1 LIRGIFDFQSIE
13 ISFQKDGEETMRFPN
28 LFSPGNIGECHL
40 KNRIIMP
47 LFPTK
52 YATDSRVNPKML
64 EFYRARA
71 KGGVALIVLDC
82 PCLDYPRAYK
92 GPQELRFDTPEHAAS
107 LIQLV
112 DAIHAEGARAFM
124 HLNYPRERKV
134 DRPVDGAQKKGDAWV
149 VSLAN
154 AMSMEEAE
162 EILAIMASGAA
173 KARTIGYD
181 GVEIQASYGDLIAQL
196 ISPLLNKRRDEL
208 GGAVENRARFLTR
221 LIEKTKAA
229 AGRDFPVLV
238 KLVCNEFVPGGLDV
252 DQAKIVAARVENA
265 GADAII
271 ANAGN
276 KTTKYIT
283 IPPNE
288 SPPGPLIDLAA
299 EMKSAVNIPVIAI
312 GKING
317 PELAEDTIF
326 RGKADFV
333 GMARAL
339 VADPELPQKA
349 AFGQVADI
357 RHCNYCLQDCAEKGV
372 PGIGRCCGVNPFAGN
387 EYAWKVFPGQDR
399 KKVLVV
405 GGGPSGIQAA
415 IIASRRGHDV
425 ELWEQGRLGGQARLS
440 SIAPF
445 KEDTADILRYLKH
458 VLDNSPIRIRTGS
471 PAMAS
476 DILEQAPDVVIVAT
490 GSRPKV
496 LSIPGADSERVTDV
510 RSVYEN
516 RSVDGQNIV
525 IIGGGDIGCETAD
538 WLAGPERQVAVVE
551 ILPDVLH
558 RMKKIPKQRLLARLS
573 KKGVAIFTETRIT
586 AIENNRVLLQK
597 TDGSAFELEADR
609 VIFAIDVVPEN
620 RLVDDLKGR
629 VKQVMAVGDAE
640 LPGNLGAALRSGT
653 AAALNI

>member
-1 LIRGIFDFQSIE
+1 
-13 ISFQKDGEETMRFPN
+13 
-28 LFSPGNIGECHL
+28 
-40 KNRIIMP
+40 MP

-64 EFYRARA
+64 EFYRTRA

-82 PCLDYPRAYK
+82 PCLDYPRTYK
-92 GPQELRFDTPEHAAS
+92 GPQELRFDTQEYAAG
-107 LIQLV
+107 LIQLLDV
-112 DAIHAEGARAFM
+112 IHAEDTRAFM

-134 DRPVDGAQKKGDAWV
+134 EKAIEGAKQKGDAWV

-154 AMSMEEAE
+154 TMSIQEAD
-162 EILAIMASGAA
+162 EILAIMANGAA
-173 KARTIGYD
+173 KAKTMGYD
-181 GVEIQASYGDLIAQL
+181 GVEIQGSYGDLIAQL
-196 ISPLLNKRRDEL
+196 LSPLLNKRKDEL

-221 LIEKTKAA
+221 LIKRIKTE
-229 AGRDFPVLV
+229 AGQDFPIMV
-238 KLVCNEFVPGGLDV
+238 KLVCNEFVPGGLGV
-252 DQAKIVAARVENA
+252 DEAKIIATLIEDA

-288 SPPGPLIDLAA
+288 SPPAPLLDLAA
-299 EMKSAVNIPVIAI
+299 EIKSAVNIPVVAIA
-312 GKING
+312 KING
-317 PELAEDTIF
+317 PELAESALSG
-326 RGKADFV
+326 RKADFI

-349 AFGQVADI
+349 ASGLVADI
-357 RHCNYCLQDCAEKGV
+357 RRCNYCLQDCAEKGV

-387 EYAWKVFPGQDR
+387 EYAWKILPVED
-399 KKVLVV
+399 KKNVLVI

-415 IIASRRGHDV
+415 IIASQKGHHV
-425 ELWEQGRLGGQARLS
+425 ELWEQGDLGGQARLAP
-440 SIAPF
+440 IAPF

-458 VLDNSPIRIRTGS
+458 ALDNSGVKVFANR
-471 PAMAS
+471 PAKVS
-476 DILEQAPDVVIVAT
+476 DILDQAPDVVIVAT
-490 GSRPKV
+490 GSRPAM
-496 LSIPGADSERVTDV
+496 LSIPGADSDMTTDV

-516 RSVDGQNIV
+516 RSIDGQKIV

-538 WLAGPERQVAVVE
+538 WLAGPKRQVTVVE

-573 KKGVAIFTETRIT
+573 QKNVTILTQTRIT
-586 AIENNRVLLQK
+586 AIEKNRVLLETK
-597 TDGSAFELEADR
+597 DGSMFELEADR
-609 VIFAIDVVPEN
+609 VIFAIDAVSEN
-620 RLVDDLKGR
+620 RMVDDLKGK
-629 VKQVMAVGDAE
+629 VKQVMAVGDADS
-640 LPGNLGAALRSGT
+640 PGNLGAALRSGT

>member
-1 LIRGIFDFQSIE
+1 
-13 ISFQKDGEETMRFPN
+13 MRFPN
-28 LFSPGNIGECHL
+28 LFSPGNIGHCHL

-92 GPQELRFDTPEHAAS
+92 GPQEIRFDTKEYAAGV
-107 LIQLV
+107 IQLL
-112 DAIHAEGARAFM
+112 DAIHDEGARAFM
-124 HLNYPRERKV
+124 QLNYPRERKV
-134 DRPVDGAQKKGDAWV
+134 GNAIEGAKKKGDAWV

-162 EILAIMASGAA
+162 EILAIMADGAA

-196 ISPLLNKRRDEL
+196 LSPLLNKRSDEL
-208 GGAVENRARFLTR
+208 GGAVENRARFLIR
-221 LIEKTKAA
+221 LIEKIKTS
-229 AGRDFPVLV
+229 AGQDFPIMV
-238 KLVCNEFVPGGLDV
+238 KLVCNEFVPGGLGV
-252 DQAKIVAARVENA
+252 DQAKIIAALVEDA

-288 SPPGPLIDLAA
+288 SPPGPLLDLAA
-299 EMKSAVNIPVIAI
+299 EIKSAVNIPVVAI

-317 PELAEDTIF
+317 PELAESALSG
-326 RGKADFV
+326 GKADFI

-349 AFGQVADI
+349 ASGLLADI

-387 EYAWKVFPGQDR
+387 EYAWKILPARDK
-399 KKVLVV
+399 KKVLVI

-415 IIASRRGHDV
+415 IIASQRGHHV

-458 VLDNSPIRIRTGS
+458 VLDNSGVRVSTNR
-471 PAMAS
+471 PAKVS
-476 DILEQAPDVVIVAT
+476 DILDQAPDVVIVAT
-490 GSRPKV
+490 GSRPAM
-496 LSIPGADSERVTDV
+496 LSIPGADSDMTTDV

-516 RSVDGQNIV
+516 LSVDGQKIV
-525 IIGGGDIGCETAD
+525 IVGGGDIGCETAD
-538 WLAGPERQVAVVE
+538 WLAGPERQVTVVE

-558 RMKKIPKQRLLARLS
+558 RMKKITKERLLARLS
-573 KKGVAIFTETRIT
+573 QKDVTILTETRIT
-586 AIENNRVLLQK
+586 AIEKNRVFLQK
-597 TDGSAFELEADR
+597 KDGSAFELEADR
-609 VIFAIDVVPEN
+609 VIFAIDAVPEN
-620 RLVDDLKGR
+620 RMVDDLKGR

>member
-1 LIRGIFDFQSIE
+1 
-13 ISFQKDGEETMRFPN
+13 MRFPN
-28 LFSPGNIGECHL
+28 LFSPGKIGNCHL
-40 KNRIIMP
+40 NNRIIMP

-92 GPQELRFDTPEHAAS
+92 GPQELRLDTQEYAAG

-112 DAIHAEGARAFM
+112 DVVHAEGARAFM
-124 HLNYPRERKV
+124 HLNYPRERKI
-134 DRPVDGAQKKGDAWV
+134 DKAVDGAKKKGDGWV

-154 AMSMEEAE
+154 SMSMQEAE
-162 EILAIMASGAA
+162 EILAIMADGAA

-196 ISPLLNKRRDEL
+196 LSPLLNKRSDGL

-221 LIEKTKAA
+221 LIEKIKIA
-229 AGRDFPVLV
+229 AGHDFPVMV
-238 KLVCNEFVPGGLDV
+238 KLVCNEFVPDGLGV
-252 DQAKIVAARVENA
+252 DQAKIIAAQVEDA

-299 EMKSAVNIPVIAI
+299 EIKSAVNIPVIAI
-312 GKING
+312 GKINA
-317 PELAEDTIF
+317 PQLAEETIS
-326 RGKADFV
+326 RRKADFV

-349 AFGQVADI
+349 ASGQVADI

-387 EYAWKVFPGQDR
+387 EYAWKIFPAQDK
-399 KKVLVV
+399 KKVLVI
-405 GGGPSGIQAA
+405 GGGPSGMQAA
-415 IIASRRGHDV
+415 IIASQRGHDV

-440 SIAPF
+440 SIAPC

-458 VLDNSPIRIRTGS
+458 VLDKSSVRVRTSSPVKV
-471 PAMAS
+471 S
-476 DILEQAPDVVIVAT
+476 DILDQAPDAVLVAT
-490 GSRPKV
+490 GSRPAI
-496 LSIPGADSERVTDV
+496 LSIPGADSDMATDV

-516 RSVDGQNIV
+516 RSIDGQKIV

-538 WLAGPERQVAVVE
+538 WLAGPERQVTVVE

-573 KKGVAIFTETRIT
+573 KKDVTILTETRIT
-586 AIENNRVLLQK
+586 AIEKNRVLLQK
-597 TDGSAFELEADR
+597 KGGSAFELEADR
-609 VIFAIDVVPEN
+609 VIFAIDAVPEN
-620 RLVDDLKGR
+620 RLVKDLKGT
-629 VKQVMAVGDAE
+629 VKQVMAIGDAAST
-640 LPGNLGAALRSGT
+640 GNLGAALRSGT

>member
-1 LIRGIFDFQSIE
+1 
-13 ISFQKDGEETMRFPN
+13 MRFPN

-82 PCLDYPRAYK
+82 PCLDYPRTYK
-92 GPQELRFDTPEHAAS
+92 GPQELRFDTPEHAAG

-134 DRPVDGAQKKGDAWV
+134 DKAVDGAQKKGDAWV

-154 AMSMEEAE
+154 AMSTEEAE
-162 EILAIMASGAA
+162 EILAIMANGAA

-221 LIEKTKAA
+221 LIERVKTS
-229 AGRDFPVLV
+229 AGRDFPVMV
-238 KLVCNEFVPGGLDV
+238 KLVCNEFVLDGLGV
-252 DQAKIVAARVENA
+252 DEAKIIAARVEDA

-288 SPPGPLIDLAA
+288 SPPGPHLDLAA
-299 EMKSAVNIPVIAI
+299 EIKSAVNIPVVAI

-317 PELAEDTIF
+317 PELAESAIS
-326 RGKADFV
+326 RVKANFV

-349 AFGQVADI
+349 ASGLVADI

-387 EYAWKVFPGQDR
+387 EYAWKILPAQDK
-399 KKVLVV
+399 KKVLVI

-425 ELWEQGRLGGQARLS
+425 ELWEQGQLGGQARLA

-458 VLDNSPIRIRTGS
+458 ILDNSSVRVSTRS
-471 PAMAS
+471 PAKVS
-476 DILEQAPDVVIVAT
+476 DILDQASDAVIVAT
-490 GSRPKV
+490 GSRPAI
-496 LSIPGADSERVTDV
+496 LSIPGADSDMTTDV

-516 RSVDGQNIV
+516 RSVDGQKIV

-538 WLAGPERQVAVVE
+538 WLAGPERQVTVVE

-573 KKGVAIFTETRIT
+573 KKDVTILTETRIT

-609 VIFAIDVVPEN
+609 VIFAIDAVPEN

>member
-1 LIRGIFDFQSIE
+1 
-13 ISFQKDGEETMRFPN
+13 MRFPN
-28 LFSPGNIGECHL
+28 LFSPGNIGQCHL

-52 YATDSRVNPKML
+52 YATDSRVNSKML

-92 GPQELRFDTPEHAAS
+92 GPQELRFDTQEYAAG
-107 LIQLV
+107 LIQLLDV
-112 DAIHAEGARAFM
+112 IHAEGTRAFM

-134 DRPVDGAQKKGDAWV
+134 EKAIEGAKQKGDAWV

-154 AMSMEEAE
+154 TMSTQEAD
-162 EILAIMASGAA
+162 EILAIMANGAA
-173 KARTIGYD
+173 KARTMGYD
-181 GVEIQASYGDLIAQL
+181 GVEIQGSYGDLIAQL
-196 ISPLLNKRRDEL
+196 LSPLLNKRKDEL

-221 LIEKTKAA
+221 LIKKIKTV
-229 AGRDFPVLV
+229 AGQDFPIMV
-238 KLVCNEFVPGGLDV
+238 KLVCNEFVPGGLGV
-252 DQAKIVAARVENA
+252 DEAKIIAALVEDA

-288 SPPGPLIDLAA
+288 SPPGPLLDLA
-299 EMKSAVNIPVIAI
+299 EEIKSAVNIPVVAIA
-312 GKING
+312 KING
-317 PELAEDTIF
+317 PELAESALSG
-326 RGKADFV
+326 RKADFI

-349 AFGQVADI
+349 ASGLVADI
-357 RHCNYCLQDCAEKGV
+357 RRCNYCLQDCAEKGV

-387 EYAWKVFPGQDR
+387 EYAWKILPVEN
-399 KKVLVV
+399 KKNVLVI

-415 IIASRRGHDV
+415 IIASQRGHHV
-425 ELWEQGRLGGQARLS
+425 ELWEQGDLGGQARLAP
-440 SIAPF
+440 IAPF

-458 VLDNSPIRIRTGS
+458 ALDISGVKVFANR
-471 PAMAS
+471 PAKVS
-476 DILEQAPDVVIVAT
+476 DILDQAPDVVIVAT
-490 GSRPKV
+490 GSRPAM
-496 LSIPGADSERVTDV
+496 LSIPGADSDMTTDV

-516 RSVDGQNIV
+516 RSVGGQKIV

-538 WLAGPERQVAVVE
+538 WMAGPKRQVTVVE

-558 RMKKIPKQRLLARLS
+558 RMKKIPRQRLLARLER
-573 KKGVAIFTETRIT
+573 KNVTILTQTRIT
-586 AIENNRVLLQK
+586 AIEKNRVLLETK
-597 TDGSAFELEADR
+597 DGSTFELEADR
-609 VIFAIDVVPEN
+609 VIFAIDAVSEN
-620 RLVDDLKGR
+620 RMVDDLKGK
-629 VKQVMAVGDAE
+629 VKQVMAVGDADS
-640 LPGNLGAALRSGT
+640 PGNLGAALRSGT

>member
-1 LIRGIFDFQSIE
+1 
-13 ISFQKDGEETMRFPN
+13 MRFPN
-28 LFSPGNIGECHL
+28 LFSPGNIGQCHL

-64 EFYRARA
+64 EFYRTRA
-71 KGGVALIVLDC
+71 KGGVALIVLEC

-92 GPQELRFDTPEHAAS
+92 GPQELRFDTQEHANG
-107 LIQLV
+107 IKQLLDV
-112 DAIHAEGARAFM
+112 IHVEGAKAFM

-134 DRPVDGAQKKGDAWV
+134 EKAIEGAKQKGDTWV

-154 AMSMEEAE
+154 AMSIQEAE
-162 EILAIMASGAA
+162 EILAIMAEGAA
-173 KARTIGYD
+173 KARTLGYD

-196 ISPLLNKRRDEL
+196 LSPLLNKRKDEL

-221 LIEKTKAA
+221 LIKGIKTA
-229 AGRDFPVLV
+229 AGQDFPIMV
-238 KLVCNEFVPGGLDV
+238 KLVCNEFVPGGLGV
-252 DQAKIVAARVENA
+252 DEAKIIAALVEDA

-288 SPPGPLIDLAA
+288 SPPGPLLDLAA
-299 EMKSAVNIPVIAI
+299 EMKSAVNIPVVAIA
-312 GKING
+312 KING
-317 PELAEDTIF
+317 PDLAESALSG
-326 RGKADFV
+326 GKADFI

-349 AFGQVADI
+349 AAGLVADI
-357 RHCNYCLQDCAEKGV
+357 RSCNYCLQDCAEKGV

-387 EYAWKVFPGQDR
+387 EYAWKILPVQDK
-399 KKVLVV
+399 KKVLVI

-415 IIASRRGHDV
+415 ITASQRGHHV
-425 ELWEQGRLGGQARLS
+425 ELWEQGNLGGQARLAP
-440 SIAPF
+440 IAPF

-458 VLDNSPIRIRTGS
+458 VLDDSGVRVFANR
-471 PAMAS
+471 PAKVS
-476 DILEQAPDVVIVAT
+476 DILDQAPDVVIVAT
-490 GSRPKV
+490 GSRPAM
-496 LSIPGADSERVTDV
+496 LSIPGADSDMTTDV

-516 RSVDGQNIV
+516 RSIDGQKIV

-538 WLAGPERQVAVVE
+538 WLAGLNRQVTVVE

-558 RMKKIPKQRLLARLS
+558 RMKKIPKQRLLARLAR
-573 KKGVAIFTETRIT
+573 KNVTILTQTRVT
-586 AIENNRVLLQK
+586 AIEKNRVFLETK
-597 TDGSAFELEADR
+597 DGSTFGLEADR
-609 VIFAIDVVPEN
+609 VIFAIDAVSEN
-620 RLVDDLKGR
+620 RMVDDLKGK
-629 VKQVMAVGDAE
+629 VKQVMAVGDADY
-640 LPGNLGAALRSGT
+640 PGNLGAALRSGT

>member
-1 LIRGIFDFQSIE
+1 
-13 ISFQKDGEETMRFPN
+13 MRFPN
-28 LFSPGNIGECHL
+28 LFSPGNIGQCHL

-52 YATDSRVNPKML
+52 YATDSRVNSKML
-64 EFYRARA
+64 EFYRVRA

-92 GPQELRFDTPEHAAS
+92 GPQELRFDTQEYAAG
-107 LIQLV
+107 LIQLLDV
-112 DAIHAEGARAFM
+112 IHAEGTRAFM

-134 DRPVDGAQKKGDAWV
+134 EKAIEGAKQKGDAWV

-154 AMSMEEAE
+154 TMSIQEAD
-162 EILAIMASGAA
+162 EILAIMANGAA
-173 KARTIGYD
+173 KAKTMGYD
-181 GVEIQASYGDLIAQL
+181 GVEIQGSYGDLIAQL
-196 ISPLLNKRRDEL
+196 LSPLLNKRKDEL

-221 LIEKTKAA
+221 LIKRIKTE
-229 AGRDFPVLV
+229 AGQDFPIMV
-238 KLVCNEFVPGGLDV
+238 KLVCNEFVPGGLGV
-252 DQAKIVAARVENA
+252 DEAKIIATLIEDA

-288 SPPGPLIDLAA
+288 SPPGPLLDLAA
-299 EMKSAVNIPVIAI
+299 EIKSAVNIPVVAIA
-312 GKING
+312 KING
-317 PELAEDTIF
+317 PELAESALSG
-326 RGKADFV
+326 RKADFI

-349 AFGQVADI
+349 ASGLVADI
-357 RHCNYCLQDCAEKGV
+357 RRCNYCLQDCAEKGV

-387 EYAWKVFPGQDR
+387 EYAWKILPVED
-399 KKVLVV
+399 KKNVLVI

-415 IIASRRGHDV
+415 IIASQKGHHV
-425 ELWEQGRLGGQARLS
+425 ELWEQGDLGGQARLAP
-440 SIAPF
+440 IAPF

-458 VLDNSPIRIRTGS
+458 ALDNSGVKVFANR
-471 PAMAS
+471 PAKVS
-476 DILEQAPDVVIVAT
+476 DILDQAPDVVIVAT
-490 GSRPKV
+490 GSRPAM
-496 LSIPGADSERVTDV
+496 LSIPGADSDMTTDV

-516 RSVDGQNIV
+516 RSIDGQKIV

-538 WLAGPERQVAVVE
+538 WLAGPKRQVTVVE

-558 RMKKIPKQRLLARLS
+558 RMKKIPRQRLLARLER
-573 KKGVAIFTETRIT
+573 KNVTLLTQTRIT
-586 AIENNRVLLQK
+586 AIEKNRVLLE
-597 TDGSAFELEADR
+597 TRDGSTFELEADR
-609 VIFAIDVVPEN
+609 VIFAIDAVSEN
-620 RLVDDLKGR
+620 RMVDDLKGK
-629 VKQVMAVGDAE
+629 VKQVMAVGDADS
-640 LPGNLGAALRSGT
+640 PGNLGAALRSGT

>member
-1 LIRGIFDFQSIE
+1 
-13 ISFQKDGEETMRFPN
+13 MRFPN
-28 LFSPGNIGECHL
+28 LFSPGNIGHCYL

-64 EFYRARA
+64 EFYRTRA

-92 GPQELRFDTPEHAAS
+92 GPQELRFDAQEYADGI
-107 LIQLV
+107 IQLL
-112 DAIHAEGARAFM
+112 DAIHTEGARAFM

-134 DRPVDGAQKKGDAWV
+134 DKAVEGAKKKKDAWV

-154 AMSMEEAE
+154 AMSIQEAD
-162 EILAIMASGAA
+162 EILAIMAEGAA

-196 ISPLLNKRRDEL
+196 LSPLLNRRSDEL

-221 LIEKTKAA
+221 LIKRIKTA
-229 AGRDFPVLV
+229 AGQDFPIMV
-238 KLVCNEFVPGGLDV
+238 KLVCNEFVPGGLGV
-252 DQAKIVAARVENA
+252 HEAKIIAALVEDA

-288 SPPGPLIDLAA
+288 SSPGPLLDLAA
-299 EMKSAVNIPVIAI
+299 EIKSAVNIPVVAIA
-312 GKING
+312 KING
-317 PELAEDTIF
+317 PELAEGALS

-349 AFGQVADI
+349 ASGLIADI

-387 EYAWKVFPGQDR
+387 EYAWKILPVQVK
-399 KKVLVV
+399 KKVLVI

-415 IIASRRGHDV
+415 VTASQRGHDV
-425 ELWEQGRLGGQARLS
+425 ELWEQGDLGGQTRLA

-458 VLDNSPIRIRTGS
+458 ILDSSGVRVSVNRSVEVP
-471 PAMAS
+471 
-476 DILEQAPDVVIVAT
+476 DIIERAPDVVIVAT
-490 GSRPKV
+490 GSRPAI
-496 LSIPGADSERVTDV
+496 LSIPGADSDMTTDV

-516 RSVDGQNIV
+516 RSVDGQKIV

-538 WLAGPERQVAVVE
+538 WLAGPDRQVTVVE

-573 KKGVAIFTETRIT
+573 QKNVTILTETRIT
-586 AIENNRVLLQK
+586 AIEKNRVFLQK
-597 TDGSAFELEADR
+597 KDGSTLELEADR
-609 VIFAIDVVPEN
+609 VIFAIDAVPEN
-620 RLVDDLKGR
+620 RMVDDLRGK
-629 VKQVMAVGDAE
+629 VKQVMAVGDADS
-640 LPGNLGAALRSGT
+640 PGNLGTALRGGT

>member
-1 LIRGIFDFQSIE
+1 
-13 ISFQKDGEETMRFPN
+13 MRFPN

-107 LIQLV
+107 LIRLV
-112 DAIHAEGARAFM
+112 DAIHAEGAKAFM

-134 DRPVDGAQKKGDAWV
+134 DQPVDGSQKKGDAWV

-162 EILAIMASGAA
+162 EILAIMANGAA

-196 ISPLLNKRRDEL
+196 ISPLLNKRCDEL
-208 GGAVENRARFLTR
+208 GGAMENRARFLTR

-229 AGRDFPVLV
+229 AGPDFPVMV

-288 SPPGPLIDLAA
+288 SPPGLLIDLAA

-317 PELAEDTIF
+317 PKLAEDAIF

-387 EYAWKVFPGQDR
+387 EYAWKVFPAQDR

-629 VKQVMAVGDAE
+629 VKQVMVVGDAE

>member
-1 LIRGIFDFQSIE
+1 M
-13 ISFQKDGEETMRFPN
+13 SFQKDGEEPMRFPN
-28 LFSPGNIGECHL
+28 LFTPGNIGECHL
-40 KNRIIMP
+40 KNRIMMP

-162 EILAIMASGAA
+162 EILAIMANGAA

-221 LIEKTKAA
+221 LIEKTKVA

-252 DQAKIVAARVENA
+252 DQAKIVAARVEDA

-317 PELAEDTIF
+317 PELAEDAIS

-357 RHCNYCLQDCAEKGV
+357 LHCNYCLQDCAEKGV

-387 EYAWKVFPGQDR
+387 EYAWEVFPAQDR

-425 ELWEQGRLGGQARLS
+425 ELWEQEGHLGGQARLS

-458 VLDNSPIRIRTGS
+458 VLDNSRVRVCTGR
-471 PAMAS
+471 PARAS

-496 LSIPGADSERVTDV
+496 LSIPVADSERVTDV

-516 RSVDGQNIV
+516 RSVDGQKIV

-573 KKGVAIFTETRIT
+573 EKGVAIFTETRIN

-609 VIFAIDVVPEN
+609 VIFAIDVVPED
-620 RLVDDLKGR
+620 RLVGDLKGR

>member
-1 LIRGIFDFQSIE
+1 
-13 ISFQKDGEETMRFPN
+13 MRFPN
-28 LFSPGNIGECHL
+28 LFSPGNIGQCQL

-52 YATDSRVNPKML
+52 YATDSRVNPKMM

-71 KGGVALIVLDC
+71 KGGVALIVLEC

-92 GPQELRFDTPEHAAS
+92 GPQELRFETPAHAAG
-107 LIQLV
+107 LTQLV
-112 DAIHAEGARAFM
+112 DTIHSEGAKAFM

-154 AMSMEEAE
+154 AMSKKEAE
-162 EILAIMASGAA
+162 EILTIMADGAEV
-173 KARTIGYD
+173 ARNIGYD

-208 GGAVENRARFLTR
+208 GGSVENRTRFLTR

-229 AGRDFPVLV
+229 AGGDFPVMV
-238 KLVCNEFVPGGLDV
+238 KLVCNEFVPGGLDIN
-252 DQAKIVAARVENA
+252 QAKIVAALVEEA

-288 SPPGPLIDLAA
+288 SPPGPLINLAS
-299 EMKSAVNIPVIAI
+299 EIKSAVNIPVIAI

-317 PELAEDTIF
+317 PELAEGAIS

-339 VADPELPQKA
+339 VADPELPKKA
-349 AFGQVADI
+349 AFGQVEDI
-357 RHCNYCLQDCAEKGV
+357 RHCNFCLQDCAEKGV

-387 EYAWKVFPGQDR
+387 EYAWKVFPAQDR

-415 IIASRRGHDV
+415 IIASERGHDV
-425 ELWEQGRLGGQARLS
+425 ELWEQGQLGGQARLAC
-440 SIAPF
+440 IAPF

-458 VLDNSPIRIRTGS
+458 VLDNSRVRVRTGR
-471 PAMAS
+471 PARIS
-476 DILEQAPDVVIVAT
+476 DILEHSPDVVIVAT
-490 GSRPKV
+490 GSRPRV
-496 LSIPGADSERVTDV
+496 LSIPGADSEKVSDV
-510 RSVYEN
+510 RSIYES

-538 WLAGPERQVAVVE
+538 WLAGPERQVTVVE

-558 RMKKIPKQRLLARLS
+558 RMKKIPKQRLLTRLS
-573 KKGVAIFTETRIT
+573 KKGVVIFTQTRIT
-586 AIENNRVLLQK
+586 AIEKNRVMLQK
-597 TDGSAFELEADR
+597 TDGSTFELEADR
-609 VIFAIDVVPEN
+609 VIFAIDAVPKD
-620 RLVDDLKGR
+620 RLVNDLKGR

>member
-1 LIRGIFDFQSIE
+1 
-13 ISFQKDGEETMRFPN
+13 MRFPN
-28 LFSPGNIGECHL
+28 LFTPGNIGECHL
-40 KNRIIMP
+40 KNRIMMP

-162 EILAIMASGAA
+162 EILAIMANGAA

-252 DQAKIVAARVENA
+252 DQAKIVAARVEDA

-288 SPPGPLIDLAA
+288 SPPGPLINLAA

-317 PELAEDTIF
+317 PELAEDTIS

-357 RHCNYCLQDCAEKGV
+357 LHCNYCLQDCAEKGV

-387 EYAWKVFPGQDR
+387 EYAWEVFPAQDR

-440 SIAPF
+440 SI
-445 KEDTADILRYLKH
+445 
-458 VLDNSPIRIRTGS
+458 
-471 PAMAS
+471 
-476 DILEQAPDVVIVAT
+476 
-490 GSRPKV
+490 
-496 LSIPGADSERVTDV
+496 
-510 RSVYEN
+510 
-516 RSVDGQNIV
+516 
-525 IIGGGDIGCETAD
+525 
-538 WLAGPERQVAVVE
+538 
-551 ILPDVLH
+551 
-558 RMKKIPKQRLLARLS
+558 
-573 KKGVAIFTETRIT
+573 
-586 AIENNRVLLQK
+586 
-597 TDGSAFELEADR
+597 
-609 VIFAIDVVPEN
+609 
-620 RLVDDLKGR
+620 
-629 VKQVMAVGDAE
+629 
-640 LPGNLGAALRSGT
+640 
-653 AAALNI
+653 

>member
-1 LIRGIFDFQSIE
+1 VAAKIVTSNVVNIYE
-13 ISFQKDGEETMRFPN
+13 EETMRFPN
-28 LFSPGNIGECHL
+28 LFSPGNIGHCHL

-52 YATDSRVNPKML
+52 YSTDSRVNPKIL

-82 PCLDYPRAYK
+82 PCLDYPRSYK
-92 GPQELRFDTPEHAAS
+92 GPQELRFDAQEYADGI
-107 LIQLV
+107 IQLL
-112 DAIHAEGARAFM
+112 DAIHAEDAKAFM

-134 DRPVDGAQKKGDAWV
+134 DKAVEGAKKKKDAWV

-154 AMSMEEAE
+154 AMSIQEAD
-162 EILAIMASGAA
+162 EILAIMAEGAA

-196 ISPLLNKRRDEL
+196 LSPLLNRRSDEL
-208 GGAVENRARFLTR
+208 GGAVKNRARFLTR
-221 LIEKTKAA
+221 LIKRIKTA
-229 AGRDFPVLV
+229 AGQDFPIMV
-238 KLVCNEFVPGGLDV
+238 KLVCNEFVPGGLGV
-252 DQAKIVAARVENA
+252 HEAKIIAALVEDA

-288 SPPGPLIDLAA
+288 SSPGPLLDLAA
-299 EMKSAVNIPVIAI
+299 EIKSAVNIPVVAIA
-312 GKING
+312 KING
-317 PELAEDTIF
+317 PELAEGALSQ
-326 RGKADFV
+326 GKADFV

-349 AFGQVADI
+349 ASGLIADI

-387 EYAWKVFPGQDR
+387 EYAWKILPAQVK
-399 KKVLVV
+399 KKVLVI

-415 IIASRRGHDV
+415 VTASQRGHDV
-425 ELWEQGRLGGQARLS
+425 ELWEQGDLGGQTRLA

-458 VLDNSPIRIRTGS
+458 ILDSSGVRVSVNRSVEVP
-471 PAMAS
+471 
-476 DILEQAPDVVIVAT
+476 DIIEQAPDVVIVAT
-490 GSRPKV
+490 GSRPAI
-496 LSIPGADSERVTDV
+496 LSIPGADSDMTTDV

-516 RSVDGQNIV
+516 RSVDGQKIV

-538 WLAGPERQVAVVE
+538 WLAGPDRQVTVVE

-573 KKGVAIFTETRIT
+573 QKNVTILTETRIT
-586 AIENNRVLLQK
+586 AIEKNRVFLQK
-597 TDGSAFELEADR
+597 KDGSTFKLEADR
-609 VIFAIDVVPEN
+609 VIFAIDAVSKN
-620 RLVDDLKGR
+620 RMVDDLRGK
-629 VKQVMAVGDAE
+629 VKQVMAVGDADS
-640 LPGNLGAALRSGT
+640 PGNLGTALRSGT

>member
-1 LIRGIFDFQSIE
+1 
-13 ISFQKDGEETMRFPN
+13 MRFPN
-28 LFSPGNIGECHL
+28 LFSPGNIGQCHL

-64 EFYRARA
+64 EFYRTRA
-71 KGGVALIVLDC
+71 KGGVALIVLEC

-92 GPQELRFDTPEHAAS
+92 GPQELRFDTQEHANGIKH
-107 LIQLV
+107 LL

-134 DRPVDGAQKKGDAWV
+134 DRAIEGTKKKGDAWV

-154 AMSMEEAE
+154 AMSIQEAE
-162 EILAIMASGAA
+162 EILAIMAEGAA

-196 ISPLLNKRRDEL
+196 LSPLLNKRKDEL

-221 LIEKTKAA
+221 LIKGIKTA
-229 AGRDFPVLV
+229 AGQDFPIMV
-238 KLVCNEFVPGGLDV
+238 KLVCNEFVPGGLGV
-252 DQAKIVAARVENA
+252 DEAKIIAALVEDA

-288 SPPGPLIDLAA
+288 SPPGPLLDLAA
-299 EMKSAVNIPVIAI
+299 EIKSAVNIPVVAIA
-312 GKING
+312 KING
-317 PELAEDTIF
+317 PELAESALSG
-326 RGKADFV
+326 GKADFI

-349 AFGQVADI
+349 ASGLVADI
-357 RHCNYCLQDCAEKGV
+357 RSCNYCLQDCAEKGV
-372 PGIGRCCGVNPFAGN
+372 PGIGRCCGVNPFAGK
-387 EYAWKVFPGQDR
+387 EYAWKILPVQDK
-399 KKVLVV
+399 KKVLVI

-415 IIASRRGHDV
+415 ITASQRGHHV
-425 ELWEQGRLGGQARLS
+425 ELWEQGDLGGQARLAP
-440 SIAPF
+440 IAPF

-458 VLDNSPIRIRTGS
+458 VLDDSGVRVFANR
-471 PAMAS
+471 PAKVS
-476 DILEQAPDVVIVAT
+476 DILDQAPDVVIVAT
-490 GSRPKV
+490 GSRPAM
-496 LSIPGADSERVTDV
+496 LSIPGADSDMTTDV

-516 RSVDGQNIV
+516 RSIDGQKII

-538 WLAGPERQVAVVE
+538 WLAGLNRQVTVVE

-558 RMKKIPKQRLLARLS
+558 RMKKIPKQRLLARLAR
-573 KKGVAIFTETRIT
+573 KNVTIFTQTRIT
-586 AIENNRVLLQK
+586 AIEKNRVFLETK
-597 TDGSAFELEADR
+597 DGSTFGLEADR
-609 VIFAIDVVPEN
+609 VIFAIDAVSEN
-620 RLVDDLKGR
+620 RMVDDLKGK
-629 VKQVMAVGDAE
+629 VKQVMAVGDADS
-640 LPGNLGAALRSGT
+640 PGNLGAALRSGT

>member
-1 LIRGIFDFQSIE
+1 
-13 ISFQKDGEETMRFPN
+13 MRFPN
-28 LFSPGNIGECHL
+28 LFSPGNIGQCHL

-52 YATDSRVNPKML
+52 YATDSLVNPKML

-92 GPQELRFDTPEHAAS
+92 GPQELRFDTQEYAAG
-107 LIQLV
+107 LIQLLDV
-112 DAIHAEGARAFM
+112 IHAEGTRAFM

-134 DRPVDGAQKKGDAWV
+134 EKAIEGAKQKGDAWV

-154 AMSMEEAE
+154 TMSIQEAD
-162 EILAIMASGAA
+162 EILAIMANGAA
-173 KARTIGYD
+173 KARTMGYD

-196 ISPLLNKRRDEL
+196 LSPLLNKRKDEL

-221 LIEKTKAA
+221 LIKRIKTE
-229 AGRDFPVLV
+229 AGQDFPIMV

-252 DQAKIVAARVENA
+252 DEAKIIAALVEDA

-288 SPPGPLIDLAA
+288 SPPGPLLDLAA
-299 EMKSAVNIPVIAI
+299 EIKSAVNIPVVAIA
-312 GKING
+312 KING
-317 PELAEDTIF
+317 PELAESALSG
-326 RGKADFV
+326 RKADFI

-349 AFGQVADI
+349 ASGLVADI
-357 RHCNYCLQDCAEKGV
+357 RRCNYCLQDCAEKGV

-387 EYAWKVFPGQDR
+387 EYAWKILPVED
-399 KKVLVV
+399 KKNVLVI

-415 IIASRRGHDV
+415 IIASQRGHHV
-425 ELWEQGRLGGQARLS
+425 ELWEQGDLGGQARLAP
-440 SIAPF
+440 IAPF

-458 VLDNSPIRIRTGS
+458 ALDNSGVKVFANR
-471 PAMAS
+471 PAKVS
-476 DILEQAPDVVIVAT
+476 DILDQAPDVVIVAT
-490 GSRPKV
+490 GSRPAM
-496 LSIPGADSERVTDV
+496 LSIPGADSDMTTDV

-516 RSVDGQNIV
+516 RSIDGQKIV

-538 WLAGPERQVAVVE
+538 WLAGPKRQVTVVE

-558 RMKKIPKQRLLARLS
+558 RMKKIPRQRLLARLEG
-573 KKGVAIFTETRIT
+573 KNVTILTQTRIT
-586 AIENNRVLLQK
+586 AIEKNRVLLETK
-597 TDGSAFELEADR
+597 DGSTFELEADR
-609 VIFAIDVVPEN
+609 VIFAIDAVSEN
-620 RLVDDLKGR
+620 RMVDDLKGK
-629 VKQVMAVGDAE
+629 VKQVMAIGDADS
-640 LPGNLGAALRSGT
+640 PGNLGAALRSGT

>member
-1 LIRGIFDFQSIE
+1 MS
-13 ISFQKDGEETMRFPN
+13 FPN
-28 LFSPGNIGECHL
+28 LFSPGNIGQCHL

-64 EFYRARA
+64 EFYRVRA

-92 GPQELRFDTPEHAAS
+92 GPQELRFDTQEYAAG
-107 LIQLV
+107 LIQLLDV
-112 DAIHAEGARAFM
+112 IHAEGTRAFM

-134 DRPVDGAQKKGDAWV
+134 EKAIEGAKQKGDAWV

-154 AMSMEEAE
+154 TMSTQEADE
-162 EILAIMASGAA
+162 TLAIMANGAA

-196 ISPLLNKRRDEL
+196 LSPLLNKRKDEL
-208 GGAVENRARFLTR
+208 GGTVENRARFLTR
-221 LIEKTKAA
+221 LITRIKTE
-229 AGRDFPVLV
+229 AGQDFPIMV
-238 KLVCNEFVPGGLDV
+238 KLVCNEFVPGGLGV
-252 DQAKIVAARVENA
+252 DEAKIIAALVEDA

-288 SPPGPLIDLAA
+288 SPPGPLLDLAA
-299 EMKSAVNIPVIAI
+299 EIKSAVNIPVVAIA
-312 GKING
+312 KING
-317 PELAEDTIF
+317 PELAESALSG
-326 RGKADFV
+326 GKADFI

-349 AFGQVADI
+349 ASGLVADI
-357 RHCNYCLQDCAEKGV
+357 RRCNYCLQDCSEKGV
-372 PGIGRCCGVNPFAGN
+372 PGIGRCCGVNPFVGN
-387 EYAWKVFPGQDR
+387 EYAWKILPVEDK
-399 KKVLVV
+399 KKVLVI

-415 IIASRRGHDV
+415 IIASQRGHLV
-425 ELWEQGRLGGQARLS
+425 ELWEQGDLGGQARLAP
-440 SIAPF
+440 IAPF

-458 VLDNSPIRIRTGS
+458 ALDNSGVRVFANR
-471 PAMAS
+471 PAKVS
-476 DILEQAPDVVIVAT
+476 DILDQTPDVVIVAT
-490 GSRPKV
+490 GSRPAM
-496 LSIPGADSERVTDV
+496 LSIPGADSDMTTDV

-516 RSVDGQNIV
+516 RSIDGQKIV

-538 WLAGPERQVAVVE
+538 WLAGPKRQVTVVE

-558 RMKKIPKQRLLARLS
+558 RMKKIPKQRLLARLAR
-573 KKGVAIFTETRIT
+573 KNVTILTQTRIT
-586 AIENNRVLLQK
+586 AIEKNRVFLETK
-597 TDGSAFELEADR
+597 DGSMFELEADR
-609 VIFAIDVVPEN
+609 VIFAIDAVSEN
-620 RLVDDLKGR
+620 RMVDDLKGK
-629 VKQVMAVGDAE
+629 VKQVMAVGDADS
-640 LPGNLGAALRSGT
+640 PGNLGAALRSGT

>member
-1 LIRGIFDFQSIE
+1 
-13 ISFQKDGEETMRFPN
+13 MRFPN
-28 LFSPGNIGECHL
+28 LFSPGKIGDCHL
-40 KNRIIMP
+40 INRIIMP

-52 YATDSRVNPKML
+52 YATDSHVNPKML

-92 GPQELRFDTPEHAAS
+92 GPQELRFDTPEYAAG

-112 DAIHAEGARAFM
+112 DVIHAEGARAFM

-134 DRPVDGAQKKGDAWV
+134 DKAVDGAKQKKDAWV

-154 AMSMEEAE
+154 SMSMQEAE
-162 EILAIMASGAA
+162 EILAIMADGAA
-173 KARTIGYD
+173 KARTLGYD

-196 ISPLLNKRRDEL
+196 LSPLLNKRSDGL

-221 LIEKTKAA
+221 LIEKIKTA
-229 AGRDFPVLV
+229 AGHDFPVMV
-238 KLVCNEFVPGGLDV
+238 KLVCDEFVPDGLGV
-252 DQAKIVAARVENA
+252 DQAKIIAARLEDA

-299 EMKSAVNIPVIAI
+299 EIKSAVNIPVIAI

-317 PELAEDTIF
+317 PELAENTIS

-349 AFGQVADI
+349 ASGQVADI

-387 EYAWKVFPGQDR
+387 EYAWKIFPAQDK
-399 KKVLVV
+399 KKVLVI

-415 IIASRRGHDV
+415 IIAGRRGHDV
-425 ELWEQGRLGGQARLS
+425 ELWEQGRLGGQVRLS

-458 VLDNSPIRIRTGS
+458 VLDKSSVRVRTSSPVKV
-471 PAMAS
+471 S
-476 DILEQAPDVVIVAT
+476 DILDQAPDAVIVAT
-490 GSRPKV
+490 GSRPAI
-496 LSIPGADSERVTDV
+496 LSIPGADSDMATDV

-516 RSVDGQNIV
+516 RSVDGQKIV
-525 IIGGGDIGCETAD
+525 IIGGGDIGCETAE
-538 WLAGPERQVAVVE
+538 WLAGPERQVTVVE

-573 KKGVAIFTETRIT
+573 KKDVTIFTETRIT
-586 AIENNRVLLQK
+586 AIENYRVLLQK
-597 TDGSAFELEADR
+597 KDGSAFELEADR
-609 VIFAIDVVPEN
+609 VIFAIEAVPED
-620 RLVDDLKGR
+620 RLVDDLKGK
-629 VKQVMAVGDAE
+629 VKQVMAVGDAAST
-640 LPGNLGAALRSGT
+640 GNLGAALRSGT

>member
-1 LIRGIFDFQSIE
+1 
-13 ISFQKDGEETMRFPN
+13 MRFPN
-28 LFSPGNIGECHL
+28 LFTPGNIGECHL
-40 KNRIIMP
+40 KNRIMMP

-154 AMSMEEAE
+154 AMTMEEAE
-162 EILAIMASGAA
+162 EILAIMANGAA

-252 DQAKIVAARVENA
+252 DQAKIIAARVEDA

-317 PELAEDTIF
+317 PKLAEDAIF

-387 EYAWKVFPGQDR
+387 EYAWKVFPAQDR

-458 VLDNSPIRIRTGS
+458 VLDNSRVRVRTGR
-471 PAMAS
+471 PARAS

-490 GSRPKV
+490 GSRPGV

-516 RSVDGQNIV
+516 RSVDGQKIV

-573 KKGVAIFTETRIT
+573 EKGVAIFTETRIT

-609 VIFAIDVVPEN
+609 VIFAIEVVPED
-620 RLVDDLKGR
+620 RLVGDLKGR

>member
-1 LIRGIFDFQSIE
+1 
-13 ISFQKDGEETMRFPN
+13 MRFPN
-28 LFSPGNIGECHL
+28 LFSPGNIGHCHL

-64 EFYRARA
+64 EFYRTRA

-92 GPQELRFDTPEHAAS
+92 GPQELRFDAQEYADGI
-107 LIQLV
+107 IQLL
-112 DAIHAEGARAFM
+112 DAIHAEGAKAFM

-134 DRPVDGAQKKGDAWV
+134 DKAVEGAKKKKDAWV

-154 AMSMEEAE
+154 AMSIQEAD
-162 EILAIMASGAA
+162 EILAIMAEGAA

-196 ISPLLNKRRDEL
+196 LSPLLNRRSDEL
-208 GGAVENRARFLTR
+208 GGAVENRAGFLTR
-221 LIEKTKAA
+221 LIKRIKTA
-229 AGRDFPVLV
+229 AGQDFPIMV
-238 KLVCNEFVPGGLDV
+238 KLVCNEFVPGGLGV
-252 DQAKIVAARVENA
+252 HEAKIIAALVEDA

-288 SPPGPLIDLAA
+288 SSPGPLLDLAA
-299 EMKSAVNIPVIAI
+299 EIKSAVNIPVVAIA
-312 GKING
+312 KING
-317 PELAEDTIF
+317 PELAEGALSQ
-326 RGKADFV
+326 GKADFV

-349 AFGQVADI
+349 ASGLIADI

-387 EYAWKVFPGQDR
+387 EYAWKILPAQVK
-399 KKVLVV
+399 KKVLVI

-415 IIASRRGHDV
+415 VTASQRGHDV
-425 ELWEQGRLGGQARLS
+425 ELWEQGDLGGQTRLA

-458 VLDNSPIRIRTGS
+458 ILDNSGVRVSVNRSVEVP
-471 PAMAS
+471 
-476 DILEQAPDVVIVAT
+476 DIIEQAPDVVIVAT
-490 GSRPKV
+490 GSRPAI
-496 LSIPGADSERVTDV
+496 LSIPGADSDMTTDV
-510 RSVYEN
+510 RSIYEN
-516 RSVDGQNIV
+516 RSVDGQKIV

-538 WLAGPERQVAVVE
+538 WLAGPDRQVTVVE

-573 KKGVAIFTETRIT
+573 QKNVTILTETRIT
-586 AIENNRVLLQK
+586 AIEKNRVFLQK
-597 TDGSAFELEADR
+597 KDGSTLELEADR
-609 VIFAIDVVPEN
+609 VIFAIDAVPEN
-620 RLVDDLKGR
+620 RMVDDLRGK
-629 VKQVMAVGDAE
+629 VKQVMAVGDADS
-640 LPGNLGAALRSGT
+640 PGNLGTALRSGT

>member
-1 LIRGIFDFQSIE
+1 
-13 ISFQKDGEETMRFPN
+13 MRFLN
-28 LFSPGNIGECHL
+28 LFSPGNIGHCHL

-52 YATDSRVNPKML
+52 YATDSQVNPKML
-64 EFYRARA
+64 EFYRVRA

-92 GPQELRFDTPEHAAS
+92 GPQELRFDTQEYAAG
-107 LIQLV
+107 LIQLLDV
-112 DAIHAEGARAFM
+112 IHAEGTRAFM

-134 DRPVDGAQKKGDAWV
+134 EKAIEGAKQKGDAWV

-154 AMSMEEAE
+154 TMSTQEAD
-162 EILAIMASGAA
+162 EILAIMANGAA
-173 KARTIGYD
+173 KARTMGYD

-196 ISPLLNKRRDEL
+196 LSPLLNKRKDEL

-221 LIEKTKAA
+221 LIKRIKTE
-229 AGRDFPVLV
+229 AGQDFPIMV
-238 KLVCNEFVPGGLDV
+238 KLVCNEFVPGGLGV
-252 DQAKIVAARVENA
+252 DEAKIIAALVEDA

-288 SPPGPLIDLAA
+288 SPPGPLLDLAA
-299 EMKSAVNIPVIAI
+299 EIKSAVNIPVVAIA
-312 GKING
+312 KING
-317 PELAEDTIF
+317 PELAESALSG
-326 RGKADFV
+326 GKADFI

-349 AFGQVADI
+349 ASGLVADI
-357 RHCNYCLQDCAEKGV
+357 RSCNYCLQDCAEKGV
-372 PGIGRCCGVNPFAGN
+372 PGIGRCCGVNPFAGK
-387 EYAWKVFPGQDR
+387 EYAWKILPVQDK
-399 KKVLVV
+399 KKVLVI

-415 IIASRRGHDV
+415 ITASQRGHHV
-425 ELWEQGRLGGQARLS
+425 ELWEQGDLGGQARLAP
-440 SIAPF
+440 IAPF

-458 VLDNSPIRIRTGS
+458 VLDDSGVRVFANR
-471 PAMAS
+471 PAKVS
-476 DILEQAPDVVIVAT
+476 DILDQAPDVVIVAT
-490 GSRPKV
+490 GSRPAM
-496 LSIPGADSERVTDV
+496 LSIPGADSDMTTDV

-516 RSVDGQNIV
+516 RSIDGQKII

-538 WLAGPERQVAVVE
+538 WLAGLNRQVTVVE

-558 RMKKIPKQRLLARLS
+558 RMKKIPKQRLLARLAR
-573 KKGVAIFTETRIT
+573 KNVTIFTQTRIT
-586 AIENNRVLLQK
+586 AIEKNRVFLETK
-597 TDGSAFELEADR
+597 DGSTFGLEADR
-609 VIFAIDVVPEN
+609 VIFAIDAVSEN
-620 RLVDDLKGR
+620 RMVDDLKGK
-629 VKQVMAVGDAE
+629 VKQVMAVGDADS
-640 LPGNLGAALRSGT
+640 PGNLGAALRSGT

>member
-1 LIRGIFDFQSIE
+1 
-13 ISFQKDGEETMRFPN
+13 MRFPN
-28 LFSPGNIGECHL
+28 LFSPGKIGDCHL
-40 KNRIIMP
+40 INRIIMP

-52 YATDSRVNPKML
+52 YATDSHVNPKML

-92 GPQELRFDTPEHAAS
+92 GPQELRFDTPEYAAG

-112 DAIHAEGARAFM
+112 DVIHAEGARAFM

-134 DRPVDGAQKKGDAWV
+134 DKAVDGAKQKKDAWV

-154 AMSMEEAE
+154 SMSMQEAE
-162 EILAIMASGAA
+162 EILAIMADGAA
-173 KARTIGYD
+173 KARTLGYD

-196 ISPLLNKRRDEL
+196 LSPLLNKRSDGL

-221 LIEKTKAA
+221 LIEKIKTA
-229 AGRDFPVLV
+229 AGHDFPVMV
-238 KLVCNEFVPGGLDV
+238 KLVCDEFVPDGLGV
-252 DQAKIVAARVENA
+252 DQAKIIAARLEDA

-299 EMKSAVNIPVIAI
+299 EIKSAVNIPVIAI

-317 PELAEDTIF
+317 PELAENTIS

-349 AFGQVADI
+349 ASGQVADI

-387 EYAWKVFPGQDR
+387 EYAWKIFPAQDK
-399 KKVLVV
+399 KKVLVI

-415 IIASRRGHDV
+415 IIAGRRGHDV
-425 ELWEQGRLGGQARLS
+425 ELWEQGRLGGQVRLS

-458 VLDNSPIRIRTGS
+458 VLDKSSVRVRTSSPVKV
-471 PAMAS
+471 S
-476 DILEQAPDVVIVAT
+476 DILDQAPDAVIVAT
-490 GSRPKV
+490 GSRPAI
-496 LSIPGADSERVTDV
+496 LSIPGADSDMATDV

-516 RSVDGQNIV
+516 RSVDGQKIV
-525 IIGGGDIGCETAD
+525 IIGGGDIGCETAE
-538 WLAGPERQVAVVE
+538 WLAGPERQVTVVE

-573 KKGVAIFTETRIT
+573 KKDVTIFTETRIT

-597 TDGSAFELEADR
+597 KDGSAFELEADR
-609 VIFAIDVVPEN
+609 VIFAIEAVPED
-620 RLVDDLKGR
+620 RLVDDLKGK
-629 VKQVMAVGDAE
+629 VKQVMAVGDAAST
-640 LPGNLGAALRSGT
+640 GNLGAALRSGT

>member
-1 LIRGIFDFQSIE
+1 
-13 ISFQKDGEETMRFPN
+13 MRFPN
-28 LFSPGNIGECHL
+28 LFSPGNIGHCHL

-71 KGGVALIVLDC
+71 RGGVALIVLDC

-92 GPQELRFDTPEHAAS
+92 GPQELRFDTQEYAAGV
-107 LIQLV
+107 IQLL
-112 DAIHAEGARAFM
+112 DAIHAEGAKAFM
-124 HLNYPRERKV
+124 QLNYPRERKV
-134 DRPVDGAQKKGDAWV
+134 DKAIEGAKKKGDAWM

-154 AMSMEEAE
+154 VMSTEDAE
-162 EILAIMASGAA
+162 EILTIMLDGAA

-196 ISPLLNKRRDEL
+196 LSPLLNKRSDKL

-229 AGRDFPVLV
+229 AGQDFPIMV
-238 KLVCNEFVPGGLDV
+238 KLVCNEFIPGGLGV
-252 DQAKIVAARVENA
+252 GQAKIIAALVEEA

-288 SPPGPLIDLAA
+288 SPPGPLLDLAA
-299 EMKSAVNIPVIAI
+299 EIKSAVNIPVVAI

-317 PELAEDTIF
+317 PELAESALSQ
-326 RGKADFV
+326 GKADFV

-349 AFGQVADI
+349 VSGLIADI

-387 EYAWKVFPGQDR
+387 EYAWKISPAQVK
-399 KKVLVV
+399 KKVLVI

-415 IIASRRGHDV
+415 VIASQRGHDV
-425 ELWEQGRLGGQARLS
+425 ELWEQGDLGGQTRLA

-458 VLDNSPIRIRTGS
+458 VLDNSGVRVFANR
-471 PAMAS
+471 PAKVS
-476 DILEQAPDVVIVAT
+476 DILELVPDVVIVAT
-490 GSRPKV
+490 GSRPTI
-496 LSIPGADSERVTDV
+496 LSIPGADSDMTTDV

-516 RSVDGQNIV
+516 RSVDGQKIV

-538 WLAGPERQVAVVE
+538 WLAGPDRQVTVVE

-573 KKGVAIFTETRIT
+573 QKNVTILTETQIT
-586 AIENNRVLLQK
+586 AIEKNRVFLQK
-597 TDGSAFELEADR
+597 KDGSTLELEADR
-609 VIFAIDVVPEN
+609 VIFAIDAVPEN
-620 RLVDDLKGR
+620 RMVDDLRGK
-629 VKQVMAVGDAE
+629 VKQVMAVGDADS
-640 LPGNLGAALRSGT
+640 PGNLGAALRSGT
-653 AAALNI
+653 ATAMNI

>member
-1 LIRGIFDFQSIE
+1 MKIAQFRFQSIE
-13 ISFQKDGEETMRFPN
+13 VSFQRDGEETMRFPN
-28 LFSPGNIGECHL
+28 LFSPGNIGHCHL

-82 PCLDYPRAYK
+82 PCRDYPRAYK
-92 GPQELRFDTPEHAAS
+92 GPQELRFDTQEHAAGV
-107 LIQLV
+107 IQLL

-124 HLNYPRERKV
+124 HLNYPRERKL
-134 DRPVDGAQKKGDAWV
+134 DKAIEGAKKKGDAWV

-154 AMSMEEAE
+154 AMSTQEAE
-162 EILAIMASGAA
+162 EILTIMADGAA

-196 ISPLLNKRRDEL
+196 LSPLLNKRSDEL

-221 LIEKTKAA
+221 LIERIKTL
-229 AGRDFPVLV
+229 AGQDFPIMV
-238 KLVCNEFVPGGLDV
+238 KLVCNEFVPGGLGV
-252 DQAKIVAARVENA
+252 DQAKIIAALVEDA

-271 ANAGN
+271 A
-276 KTTKYIT
+276 
-283 IPPNE
+283 
-288 SPPGPLIDLAA
+288 S
-299 EMKSAVNIPVIAI
+299 
-312 GKING
+312 
-317 PELAEDTIF
+317 
-326 RGKADFV
+326 
-333 GMARAL
+333 
-339 VADPELPQKA
+339 Q
-349 AFGQVADI
+349 
-357 RHCNYCLQDCAEKGV
+357 
-372 PGIGRCCGVNPFAGN
+372 
-387 EYAWKVFPGQDR
+387 
-399 KKVLVV
+399 
-405 GGGPSGIQAA
+405 
-415 IIASRRGHDV
+415 RGHNV

-458 VLDNSPIRIRTGS
+458 VLDNSGVRVSANR
-471 PAMAS
+471 PAKVS
-476 DILEQAPDVVIVAT
+476 DILGQAPDVVIVAT
-490 GSRPKV
+490 GSRPAM
-496 LSIPGADSERVTDV
+496 LSIPGADSDLTTDV

-516 RSVDGQNIV
+516 LSVDGQKIV

-538 WLAGPERQVAVVE
+538 WLAGPERQVTVVE

-573 KKGVAIFTETRIT
+573 QKDVTILTETRIT
-586 AIENNRVLLQK
+586 AIEKNRVFLQK
-597 TDGSAFELEADR
+597 KDGSAFELEADR
-609 VIFAIDVVPEN
+609 VIFAIDAVPEN
-620 RLVDDLKGR
+620 RMVDDLKGR

-640 LPGNLGAALRSGT
+640 FPGNLGSALRSGT

>member
-1 LIRGIFDFQSIE
+1 MFQSIDVS
-13 ISFQKDGEETMRFPN
+13 IQTDGEETMHFPN
-28 LFSPGNIGECHL
+28 LFSPGNIGHCHL

-92 GPQELRFDTPEHAAS
+92 GPQELRFDTQAYAAGV
-107 LIQLV
+107 IQLL
-112 DAIHAEGARAFM
+112 DAIHDEGARAFM

-134 DRPVDGAQKKGDAWV
+134 DKAIEGAKQKGDSWV

-154 AMSMEEAE
+154 TMSTQEAD
-162 EILAIMASGAA
+162 EILAIMVKGAA
-173 KARTIGYD
+173 KARTMGYD
-181 GVEIQASYGDLIAQL
+181 GVEIQASYGDMIAQL
-196 ISPLLNKRRDEL
+196 LSPLLNKRNDEL

-221 LIEKTKAA
+221 LIKRIKTE
-229 AGRDFPVLV
+229 AGQDFPIMV
-238 KLVCNEFVPGGLDV
+238 KLVCNEFVSAGLGV
-252 DQAKIVAARVENA
+252 DEAKIIAALVEDA

-288 SPPGPLIDLAA
+288 SPPGPLLDLAA
-299 EMKSAVNIPVIAI
+299 EIKSAVNIPVVAIA
-312 GKING
+312 KING
-317 PELAEDTIF
+317 PELAEIAISG
-326 RGKADFV
+326 GKADFI

-349 AFGQVADI
+349 ASGLVADI

-387 EYAWKVFPGQDR
+387 EYAWKILPAQDK
-399 KKVLVV
+399 KKVLVI

-415 IIASRRGHDV
+415 IIASQRGHHV
-425 ELWEQGRLGGQARLS
+425 ELWERGDLGGQARLAP
-440 SIAPF
+440 IAPF

-458 VLDNSPIRIRTGS
+458 VLDNSGVKVFANR
-471 PAMAS
+471 PAKVS
-476 DILEQAPDVVIVAT
+476 DILDQAPDVVIVAT
-490 GSRPKV
+490 GSRPAM
-496 LSIPGADSERVTDV
+496 LSIPGADSDMTTDV

-516 RSVDGQNIV
+516 RSIDGQKIV

-538 WLAGPERQVAVVE
+538 WLAGPKRQVTVVE
-551 ILPDVLH
+551 ILSDVLH

-573 KKGVAIFTETRIT
+573 QKNVTILTQTRIT
-586 AIENNRVLLQK
+586 AIGKNRVFLEK
-597 TDGSAFELEADR
+597 KDGSAFELEADR
-609 VIFAIDVVPEN
+609 VIFAIDAVPEN
-620 RLVDDLKGR
+620 QMVEDLIGR

-640 LPGNLGAALRSGT
+640 FPGNLGAALRSGT

>member
-1 LIRGIFDFQSIE
+1 
-13 ISFQKDGEETMRFPN
+13 MRFPN
-28 LFSPGNIGECHL
+28 LFSPGNIGHCYL

-64 EFYRARA
+64 EFYRTRA

-92 GPQELRFDTPEHAAS
+92 GPQELRFDAQEYADGI
-107 LIQLV
+107 IQLL
-112 DAIHAEGARAFM
+112 DAIHTEGARAFM

-134 DRPVDGAQKKGDAWV
+134 DKAVEGAKKKKDAWV

-154 AMSMEEAE
+154 AMSIQEAD
-162 EILAIMASGAA
+162 EILAIMAEGAA

-196 ISPLLNKRRDEL
+196 LSPLLNRRSDEL

-221 LIEKTKAA
+221 LIKRIKTA
-229 AGRDFPVLV
+229 AGQDFPIMV
-238 KLVCNEFVPGGLDV
+238 KLVCNEFVPGGLGV
-252 DQAKIVAARVENA
+252 HEAKIIAALVEDA

-288 SPPGPLIDLAA
+288 SSPGPLLDLAA
-299 EMKSAVNIPVIAI
+299 EIKSAVNIPVVAIA
-312 GKING
+312 KING
-317 PELAEDTIF
+317 PELAEGALS

-349 AFGQVADI
+349 ASGLIADI

-387 EYAWKVFPGQDR
+387 EYAWKILPTQVK
-399 KKVLVV
+399 KKVLVI

-415 IIASRRGHDV
+415 VTASQRGHDV
-425 ELWEQGRLGGQARLS
+425 ELWEQGDLGGQTRLA

-458 VLDNSPIRIRTGS
+458 ILDSSGVRVSVNRSVEVP
-471 PAMAS
+471 
-476 DILEQAPDVVIVAT
+476 DIIEQAPDVVIVAT
-490 GSRPKV
+490 GSRPAI
-496 LSIPGADSERVTDV
+496 LSIPGADSDMTTDV

-516 RSVDGQNIV
+516 RSVDGQKIV

-538 WLAGPERQVAVVE
+538 WLAGPDRQVTVVE
-551 ILPDVLH
+551 ILSDVLH

-573 KKGVAIFTETRIT
+573 QKNVTILTETRIT
-586 AIENNRVLLQK
+586 AIEKNRVFLQK
-597 TDGSAFELEADR
+597 KDGSTLELEADR
-609 VIFAIDVVPEN
+609 VIFAIDAVPEN
-620 RLVDDLKGR
+620 RMVDDLRGK
-629 VKQVMAVGDAE
+629 VKQVMAVGDADS
-640 LPGNLGAALRSGT
+640 PGNLGTALRGGT

>member
-1 LIRGIFDFQSIE
+1 LIRGIFDFQSIKE
-13 ISFQKDGEETMRFPN
+13 SFQTDGEETMRFPN
-28 LFSPGNIGECHL
+28 LFLPGNIGDCRL

-92 GPQELRFDTPEHAAS
+92 SPQELRFDTQAYAAG

-134 DRPVDGAQKKGDAWV
+134 DKAVDGAKKKGDAWV
-149 VSLAN
+149 VSMAN

-162 EILAIMASGAA
+162 EILAIMADGAA

-196 ISPLLNKRRDEL
+196 LSPLLNKRSDEL

-221 LIEKTKAA
+221 LIERIKRS
-229 AGRDFPVLV
+229 AGQDFPVMV
-238 KLVCNEFVPGGLDV
+238 KLVCNEFVPDGLGV
-252 DQAKIVAARVENA
+252 DQAKIIAARVEDA

-288 SPPGPLIDLAA
+288 SPPGPHLDLAA
-299 EMKSAVNIPVIAI
+299 EIKSAVNIPVVAI

-317 PELAEDTIF
+317 PELAESAIF

-349 AFGQVADI
+349 ASGQVADI

-387 EYAWKVFPGQDR
+387 EYAWKILPAQDK
-399 KKVLVV
+399 KKVLVI

-425 ELWEQGRLGGQARLS
+425 ELWEQGSLGGQARLA

-458 VLDNSPIRIRTGS
+458 VLDNSSVRVRTRS
-471 PAMAS
+471 PAKVS
-476 DILEQAPDVVIVAT
+476 DILDQAPDAVIVAT
-490 GSRPKV
+490 GSRPAI
-496 LSIPGADSERVTDV
+496 LSIPGADSDMTTDV

-516 RSVDGQNIV
+516 RSVDGQKIV

-538 WLAGPERQVAVVE
+538 WLAGPEREVAVVE
-551 ILPDVLH
+551 IQPDVLH

-573 KKGVAIFTETRIT
+573 KKDVTILTETRIT
-586 AIENNRVLLQK
+586 AIEKNRVLLQK
-597 TDGSAFELEADR
+597 TDGSELELEADR
-609 VIFAIDVVPEN
+609 VIFAIDAVPEN

-629 VKQVMAVGDAE
+629 VNQVMAVGDAE
-640 LPGNLGAALRSGT
+640 LPGSLGAALRSGT